1 MKKQEAQNR
10 ISLLRSEINKHNQL
24 YYVEAEPSISDS
36 EYDILYNELR
46 KLETEFPELLSPDSP
61 TQRVGGAPLKEFN
74 SVRHEMPMLSLEKV
88 DTSEK
93 PDKEEV
99 PDFHSR
105 IRLQDENTL
114 QELRRFDETNRKSL
128 QVPKVGYVLEPKV
141 DGVSISVHY
150 RDGVLVLGATRG
162 DGTTGDDITANI
174 KTIRNIPLRLTT
186 KSPPAYIEVRG
197 EAYIPTKAFE
207 KLNTEFEATGEK
219 TFPNARN
226 ATAGTLKQLDPRSAA
241 KRPVSAVFYA
251 VGIIKGIDF
260 ETHADTLRELKNLGL
275 PVQEYWWECEDIEDV
290 IHRYMHNVVCKYNE
304 KHDLRSKLPY
314 DIDGIVLKID
324 NRSYWSRITQKTNT
338 PGYARVHKPIPWIS
352 GEETIIRDITIQ
364 VGRTGVLTP
373 VAELEPVFVQGST
386 VSRATLHN
394 EDEITRKDIRIGDTV
409 IVRKAGMV
417 IPEVV
422 EVVKNKRSRNAE
434 SFDFKEHIHNKC
446 PACGGLISRQK
457 VSAGQKEEVA
467 WRCDNVAGCPAQ
479 RVCRIELFAQRSALD
494 IEGLG
499 GVVAE
504 KLVESG
510 MAKEPLDLF
519 DLKKDQ
525 LGALNLGTKDE
536 PRIFG
541 VKNATKIVT
550 ALERARSIPLSRWLH
565 ALGIP
570 NVGEKIAYEL
580 ARLHRNF
587 VDLSTS
593 PLLKALIDEGKQN
606 LPLQTELENR
616 IAQNAALRAQANDE
630 KKLIYEQIE
639 ALRTEM
645 ARIVKQITSTT
656 REENATLYSLKKQR
670 DSIKGKIATRERRL
684 PTAGL
689 SEEIA
694 SVVAYSVLT
703 FFKSD
708 QGKKF
713 LTDLKRH
720 GISPQGEL
728 GQQIKQ
734 AENTTLIGKTFVLT
748 GNLEAMS
755 RHEAAE
761 QIRRLGG
768 NMVGSVSKNTDY
780 VVIGKEP
787 GTTKINDAERLDIP
801 QINEEQFLGMI
812 GTIEKKKR
820 YVDSTGQQDLF
831 S

>member
-1 MKKQEAQNR
+1 MNKSEAQRR
-10 ISLLRSEINKHNQL
+10 IAFLRSEINRHNLL
-24 YYVEAEPSISDS
+24 YYVEASPEISDR
-36 EYDILYNELR
+36 EYDILYSELK

-61 TQRVGGAPLKEFN
+61 TQRVGGVPLKEFN

-88 DTSEK
+88 NTSEK

-105 IRLQDENTL
+105 MRLQDENTL
-114 QELRRFDETNRKSL
+114 QELRRFDETTRKSL

-186 KSPPAYIEVRG
+186 KNPPAYIEVRG

-207 KLNTEFEATGEK
+207 KLNTEFEAAGEK

-251 VGIIKGIDF
+251 MGVMKGIDF
-260 ETHADTLRELKNLGL
+260 ETHAETLRALKDIGL
-275 PVQEYWWECEDIEDV
+275 PVQEYWWECDDIEDV
-290 IHRYMHNVVCKYNE
+290 IHRYMNNVVCKYNE

-314 DIDGIVLKID
+314 DIDGIVLKIN
-324 NRSYWSRITQKTNT
+324 NRSYWNRITQKTNT

-373 VAELEPVFVQGST
+373 VAELKPIFVQGST
-386 VSRATLHN
+386 ISRATLHN
-394 EDEITRKDIRIGDTV
+394 QEEISKKDIRIGDTV

-422 EVVKNKRSRNAE
+422 EVVKSKRPKE
-434 SFDFKEHIHNKC
+434 SEPFDLPKHVKDKC
-446 PACGGLISRQK
+446 PACKGQIRRDPRFFVAKCRNK
-457 VSAGQKEEVA
+457 VDGTKTCGYVVRDPGFDKTYTGSKCPKCGKAIERNAQYVDWACE
-467 WRCDNVAGCPAQ
+467 NIAGCPAQ
-479 RVCRIELFAQRSALD
+479 SVRRIEFFAQKSALD

-510 MAKEPLDLF
+510 MAKGPLDLF

-541 VKNATKIVT
+541 VKNATKIVA
-550 ALERARSIPLSRWLH
+550 ALERARSMSLSRWLH

-570 NVGEKIAYEL
+570 DVGEKIAYEL
-580 ARLHRNF
+580 ARLHRDF
-587 VDLSTS
+587 FDLSTS
-593 PLLKALIDEGKQN
+593 PLLQALRDEGKQH
-606 LPLQTELENR
+606 LTLQDELENR
-616 IAQNAALRAQANDE
+616 IAKNTALRIHAKDE
-630 KKLIYEQIE
+630 RKRINEHL
-639 ALRTEM
+639 ASLRTEM
-645 ARIVKQITSTT
+645 DKIIEQIASTPNSDKEML
-656 REENATLYSLKKQR
+656 RALKKQR

-684 PTAGL
+684 PIAGL

-694 SVVAYSVLT
+694 SVVASSVLT

-708 QGKKF
+708 QG
-713 LTDLKRH
+713 
-720 GISPQGEL
+720 
-728 GQQIKQ
+728 
-734 AENTTLIGKTFVLT
+734 
-748 GNLEAMS
+748 
-755 RHEAAE
+755 
-761 QIRRLGG
+761 
-768 NMVGSVSKNTDY
+768 
-780 VVIGKEP
+780 
-787 GTTKINDAERLDIP
+787 
-801 QINEEQFLGMI
+801 
-812 GTIEKKKR
+812 
-820 YVDSTGQQDLF
+820 
-831 S
+831 